1 MIARFNPNQLEGM
14 QTKTIRFIL
23 VKPYPIRANLIQ
35 IKVEE
40 CKSHVLIRTLSY
52 FSKWKR

>member
-1 MIARFNPNQLEGM
+1 MSLDEVLLPWRRIEMELEQQDIECSYVRYFG
-14 QTKTIRFIL
+14 R
-23 VKPYPIRANLIQ
+23 V
-35 IKVEE
+35 KVEE